1 MSNPYKDLGDS
12 KYWKTCV
19 ATKDIDS
26 LPIEIGKTFPIGP
39 DDRIVTAGSCF
50 AQNVGKYLVK
60 NYPDR
65 LLTHGEVAAEMPL
78 FSAAYG
84 NIYTSRQM
92 LELLREV
99 FDGDGETLIAKRED
113 GKFVDVLRP
122 HMFEDGFDTEDEVR
136 AAREAHK
143 AAIKSVFEDGTV
155 FVFTLG
161 LTEVWLDDKTG
172 RALPVCPNI
181 YTGED
186 VYPCSFA
193 SLTMGEVVKD
203 MEQVIAMVKKINPD
217 IRVLLTVSPV
227 PLTATFAATDVLQS
241 TVKSKSILRAAVDE
255 LERGNED
262 VYYFPSFDMLFNP
275 FVATDAFM
283 ENKRHV
289 KPEMIENVM
298 RYFDD
303 AFISGESGELALKA
317 SNQNDDDD
325 EELSDDIFCDEDEI
339 DGSIG
344 F

>member
-1 MSNPYKDLGDS
+1 MSNPYKGLDDS
-12 KYWKTCV
+12 RYWKTCV
-19 ATKDIDS
+19 ATKEIDS

-60 NYPDR
+60 HYPDR
-65 LLTHGEVAAEMPL
+65 LLTHDEVTDGMPL

-99 FDGDGETLIAKRED
+99 FEGEGETLVAKRED

-122 HMFEDGFDTEDEVR
+122 HMFEDGFDTEDAVR
-136 AAREAHK
+136 AAREEHK
-143 AAIKSVFEDGTV
+143 AAIKSVFEDATV

-161 LTEVWLDDKTG
+161 LTEVWLDGETG

-181 YTGED
+181 YTGDE
-186 VYPCSFA
+186 VYSCSFT
-193 SLTMGEVVKD
+193 SLTMGEVVRD
-203 MEQVIAMVKKINPD
+203 MEQVIELVRKINPD

-241 TVKSKSILRAAVDE
+241 TVKSKSILRAAADE
-255 LERGNED
+255 LERGHEG

-275 FVATDAFM
+275 FVATGAFM

-303 AFISGESGELALKA
+303 AFISGDTGDLALKA